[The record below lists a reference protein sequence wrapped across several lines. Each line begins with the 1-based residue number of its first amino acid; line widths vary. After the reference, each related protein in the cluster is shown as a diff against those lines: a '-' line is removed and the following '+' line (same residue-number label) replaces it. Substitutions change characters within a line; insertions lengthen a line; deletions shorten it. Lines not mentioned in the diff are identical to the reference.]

1 MSHDP
6 SRPATRRP
14 ARASLPAG
22 VVALGVV
29 SLLMDTSSEMIH
41 SLLPVFLVTVLGA
54 GAMSVGVIE
63 GIAEATASISK
74 VFSGALSDRVGR
86 RTPLILAGYGLAA
99 LTKPFFAIAGSVGM
113 VLGARFADRVGK
125 GVRGAPRDALIADIT
140 PAASVGAA
148 FGLRQSM
155 DTVGA
160 FLGPALAIALMWAS
174 GDDFRLVF
182 WIATIPALL
191 AVAVIVRYVRDPER
205 RDPPHAAGDA
215 PRRVPLRCAD
225 LSRLGP
231 SYWRVVAFAGVLTL
245 ARFSEA
251 FLLLRAQE
259 QGLADRYVPVVLI
272 AMNVAYAASAYPLG
286 VLSDRVG
293 RRRVVAAGIALL
305 VVADV
310 ILAVAG
316 GAGGVALVLA
326 GAAVWGVH
334 MGATQGAFSALV
346 ADRAPGAL
354 RGTAFG
360 MLNLVMGASLLAA
373 SILAGALWAWAGP
386 AWTFTAGAGVAAVA
400 LAMVTAPRVLRAG

>member
-1 MSHDP
+1 
-6 SRPATRRP
+6 
-14 ARASLPAG
+14 
-22 VVALGVV
+22 
-29 SLLMDTSSEMIH
+29 MDTSSEMIH

-140 PAASVGAA
+140 PASSRGAA

-160 FLGPALAIALMWAS
+160 FLGPALAIALMTLS

-182 WIATIPALL
+182 WIAVVPALL
-191 AVAVIVRYVRDPER
+191 AVAVIVLGVRDP
-205 RDPPHAAGDA
+205 DHLATSH
-215 PRRVPLRCAD
+215 PRRVPLRRAD
-225 LSRLGP
+225 LARLGRA
-231 SYWRVVAFAGVLTL
+231 YWRVVVFAGVLTL

-251 FLLLRAQE
+251 FLLLRAQN
-259 QGLADRYVPVVLI
+259 QGLADRYVPLVLI

-286 VLSDRVG
+286 VISDRLG
-293 RRRVVAAGIALL
+293 RRRVVTGGIALL

-310 ILAVAG
+310 MLAVAG
-316 GAGGVALVLA
+316 AAGGIALVMA

-346 ADRAPGAL
+346 ADRAPVAL

-360 MLNLVMGASLLAA
+360 MLNLVMGVALLAA
-373 SILAGALWAWAGP
+373 SVLAGALWAWAGP
-386 AWTFTAGAGVAAVA
+386 AWTFAAGAAVA
-400 LAMVTAPRVLRAG
+400 TVALTMVAAPRAMRPA